1 MTPQRL
7 ATAFAA
13 AALLAGC
20 ATTDGPA
27 AGNGLV
33 SVKSPYTQAETV
45 SRLEA
50 QVRQRNLTVVA
61 KVDHAAAAQR
71 IGQALRPTEVMI
83 FGNPQAGTPLMQ
95 CAQTV
100 GIDLPVKALVWTDA
114 GGQVWVGYNDPV
126 LMVQRHGTAEC
137 PAAANVA
144 KALAGIAAA
153 TVAK

>member
-1 MTPQRL
+1 MTFHRP
-7 ATAFAA
+7 AVAFAA
-13 AALLAGC
+13 AALLAAC
-20 ATTDGPA
+20 ATTGSQSTS
-27 AGNGLV
+27 NGLV

-50 QVRQRNLTVVA
+50 QVRQRNLAVVA

-71 IGQALRPTEVMI
+71 IGQTLRPTEVMI

-100 GIDLPVKALVWTDA
+100 GIDLPVKALVWTDT

-126 LMVQRHGTAEC
+126 WMVQRHGAAEC
-137 PAAANVA
+137 AAAANVS

>member
-1 MTPQRL
+1 MTLHRL

-13 AALLAGC
+13 AAVVAGC
-20 ATTDGPA
+20 ATTGGSSS
-27 AGNGLV
+27 GNGLV
-33 SVKSPYTQAETV
+33 SLKSPYTQAETV

-50 QVRQRNLTVVA
+50 QVRQRNLAVVA

-71 IGQALRPTEVMI
+71 IGQTLRPTEVMI

-114 GGQVWVGYNDPV
+114 GGQVWVGYNDPAW
-126 LMVQRHGTAEC
+126 MMQRHGPGEC
-137 PAAANVA
+137 PAAANVS
-144 KALAGIAAA
+144 KALASIAAA
-153 TVAK
+153 TVAR